1 MNQLETGKFIAELRK
16 EKSLTQA
23 QLGDLLGVTN
33 KTISRWENGNYM
45 PDLSVLQALCAVLE
59 VSVNEML
66 SGKRLNQSDFRQ
78 QADANLLLTLSQ
90 AKRMKRDYKLID
102 FLSGTGTGLLIS
114 TLISPDSP
122 RRTAVLAVSLIML
135 ALASLRQYRFG
146 RFLQNLL
153 NHPH

>member
-66 SGKRLNQSDFRQ
+66 SGKRLDQSDFRQ

-153 NHPH
+153 NHPR

>member
-66 SGKRLNQSDFRQ
+66 SGKRLDQSDFRQ

-135 ALASLRQYRFG
+135 ALASLRQSRFG

-153 NHPH
+153 NHPR

>member
-90 AKRMKRDYKLID
+90 AKRMKCDYKLID

>member
-23 QLGDLLGVTN
+23 QLGDLLGVTT

-66 SGKRLNQSDFRQ
+66 SRKRLDQSDFRQ

-153 NHPH
+153 NHPR

>member
-66 SGKRLNQSDFRQ
+66 SRKRLDQSDFRQ

-153 NHPH
+153 NHPR

>member
-45 PDLSVLQALCAVLE
+45 PDLSVLQALCSVLE

-66 SGKRLNQSDFRQ
+66 SGKRLDQSDFRQ

-153 NHPH
+153 NHPR